1 MHQIQKG
8 RMHNTDTLLEAAGN
22 ELERRGIGK
31 KQIRGW
37 DLFDW
42 ALLMDGY
49 AAEELEFVKRNID

>member
-1 MHQIQKG
+1 
-8 RMHNTDTLLEAAGN
+8 MHNTDTLLEVAGN
-22 ELERRGIGK
+22 ELERRGIGR